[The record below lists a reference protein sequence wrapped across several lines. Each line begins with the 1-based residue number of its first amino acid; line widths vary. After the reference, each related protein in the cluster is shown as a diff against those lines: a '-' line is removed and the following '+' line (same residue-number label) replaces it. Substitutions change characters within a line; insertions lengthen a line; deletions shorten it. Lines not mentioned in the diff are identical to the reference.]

1 MSLLR
6 KNIFIASSPNM
17 EKDDVWLAF
26 KLLLQPWKWRDER
39 PVIEFEKQIENYLG
53 VDANG
58 KGTKAVAFDS
68 ARSAFY
74 LLLKAYGIGKGD
86 EVLMPSFTCVV
97 VVNSVIHAGAT
108 PVYVDIDPKTFN
120 IDQKDLFN
128 KISGKTKAILVQH
141 TFGVPINVEKIRSI
155 VGPDIK
161 IIEDLAHILGG
172 ELETEKAGV
181 KKQKF
186 GTFGDAAILT
196 FGIEK
201 MISSVRG
208 GMAVVKDEKIYQAL
222 KSEQKTLP
230 DFFYSRIL
238 FWLLNPIIWSITNP
252 LYYLGI
258 GKLTFGRV
266 VSKLGHI
273 LGFMGNMMEKPEYSG
288 GWPDWMPAKM
298 PGALAQIGINQLKK
312 LGRFNEHRRK
322 LAKIYDNELGLDYS
336 ANSGYTPL
344 RYPVL
349 VNDQMKAHKL
359 AKKEHIILGNW
370 YGKILFTKEEFLP
383 GLNFEKS
390 QNPNTVEITNKIV
403 NLPLYIKVT
412 EDDARMIGQMI
423 KGQVS

>member
-1 MSLLR
+1 MRLFK

-17 EKDDVWLAF
+17 ERDDVWLAF
-26 KLLLQPWKWRDER
+26 KLLLQPWKWRDEK

-53 VDANG
+53 VDVNG
-58 KGTKAVAFDS
+58 KGSQAVAFDS

-74 LLLKAYGIGKGD
+74 LLLKAYGIGEGD

-97 VVNSVIHAGAT
+97 VVNSVIHAGAV

-120 IDQKDLFN
+120 IDPADLARKFHP
-128 KISGKTKAILVQH
+128 GKTKAILVQH
-141 TFGVPINVEKIRSI
+141 TFGIPIDIEKVRSV
-155 VGPDIK
+155 VGPDVK

-172 ELETEKAGV
+172 EIAIAGG

-208 GMAVVKDEKIYQAL
+208 GMAVTKDEKIYQAL
-222 KSEQKTLP
+222 KAEQKGLP

-238 FWLLNPIIWSITNP
+238 IWLVNPIIWAITNP
-252 LYYLGI
+252 LYYVGI
-258 GKLTFGRV
+258 GRVTFGRI
-266 VSKLGHI
+266 VSKLGHL
-273 LGFMGNMMEKPEYSG
+273 LGLMGNMMEKPEYSG

-298 PGALAQIGINQLKK
+298 PGALAEIGMKQLKK
-312 LGRFNEHRRK
+312 LDRFNDHRRK
-322 LAKIYDNELGLDYS
+322 IAKVYDEVLGLDYS
-336 ANSGYTPL
+336 KQSGYTPL
-344 RYPVL
+344 RYPIL
-349 VNDQMKAHKL
+349 ITEPGELQRTAKL
-359 AKKEHIILGNW
+359 HHIILGNW
-370 YGKILFTKEEFLP
+370 YGKILFTKEEYLP

-390 QNPNTVEITNKIV
+390 QNPNTVQITEKIV

-412 EDDARMIGQMI
+412 EEDAKKIGQLV
-423 KGQVS
+423 KAYVK